1 MTGFDETDPAAFGV
15 KAGGAGAWPVAST
28 LMTVM
33 LDLPAT
39 LLLCLGAPHLH
50 EAMRRQRAH

>member
-15 KAGGAGAWPVAST
+15 QSRRCRRMAGRIT
-28 LMTVM
+28 LMMVM